1 MQLATY
7 EGLDG
12 VRVGVV
18 EGDQIWDLAPAA
30 EASGLVDTADVT
42 DMRALLETGE
52 AGLDAV
58 RATTMWAT
66 NNNRSDLSVSL
77 QEVTLLAPLPC
88 PGKLMCLAGNYAS
101 HIEEGGGSYIGKEKM
116 IPRFFIKPCSS
127 VTCHRTADP
136 HPGFHRLRRLG
147 ARTRR
152 RHRQTRPRPDSR
164 TG

>member
-1 MQLATY
+1 MK
-7 EGLDG
+7 GLTACASASS
-12 VRVGVV
+12 R
-18 EGDQIWDLAPAA
+18 GDQIWDLAAAA

-58 RATTMWAT
+58 RATTMWVT

-116 IPRFFIKPCSS
+116 IPAFLHQTLLFRH
-127 VTCHRTADP
+127 CHRTADP